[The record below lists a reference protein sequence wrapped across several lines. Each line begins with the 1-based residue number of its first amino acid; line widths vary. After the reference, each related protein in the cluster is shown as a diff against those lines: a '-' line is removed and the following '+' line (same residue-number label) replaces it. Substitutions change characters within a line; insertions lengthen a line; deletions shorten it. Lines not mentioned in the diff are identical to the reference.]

1 MTTVDSSMRQL
12 LVVCHRPFSPF
23 FLALCRF
30 SFMFG
35 LPQAPVWPDAFP
47 VSGPRVGVKGDLEGP
62 VPQGLDVPSYPKAL
76 TLWP

>member
-1 MTTVDSSMRQL
+1 
-12 LVVCHRPFSPF
+12 
-23 FLALCRF
+23 
-30 SFMFG
+30 MFG
-35 LPQAPVWPDAFP
+35 LPQALVWPDAFP